1 MEITKSLQKLL
12 LSTQGV
18 QHIFI
23 TDKEGIPIIGVNE
36 LGEEDL
42 RNRMQLINSNQIT
55 MEQIP
60 KLNLGEQKS
69 AIFCYES
76 TTLVML
82 QISSFFVIIIASSEA
97 SLGTLRNLRHALKS
111 IIKEIAS
118 AAGLH

>member
-12 LSTQGV
+12 LNTQGV

-23 TDKEGIPIIGVNE
+23 TDKEGVPIIGVNE
-36 LGEEDL
+36 SGEEDL

-55 MEQIP
+55 MEQVP

-76 TTLVML
+76 TTLVIL
-82 QISSFFVIIIASSEA
+82 QISSLFAIIIANSAA
-97 SLGTLRNLRHALKS
+97 SIGTLRNLRHPLKP
-111 IIKEIAS
+111 IITEIAN
-118 AAGLH
+118 AVGLY

>member
-12 LSTQGV
+12 LNTQGV
-18 QHIFI
+18 QHIFV

-36 LGEEDL
+36 SGEEDL

-55 MEQIP
+55 VEQIP

-76 TTLVML
+76 TALVIL
-82 QISSFFVIIIASSEA
+82 QISSLFVIIIASSEA
-97 SLGTLRNLRHALKS
+97 SIGTLRNLRHQLEP
-111 IIKEIAS
+111 IITEIVS

>member
-1 MEITKSLQKLL
+1 MEITKSLRKLV
-12 LSTQGV
+12 LSTEGV

-23 TDKEGIPIIGVNE
+23 TDKEGVPIIGVNE
-36 LGEEDL
+36 SGEEDL

-76 TTLVML
+76 TTLVIL
-82 QISSFFVIIIASSEA
+82 QISSLFVIIIASSEA
-97 SLGTLRNLRHALKS
+97 SIGTLRNLRHPLKP
-111 IIKEIAS
+111 IITEITNAV
-118 AAGLH
+118 GLY